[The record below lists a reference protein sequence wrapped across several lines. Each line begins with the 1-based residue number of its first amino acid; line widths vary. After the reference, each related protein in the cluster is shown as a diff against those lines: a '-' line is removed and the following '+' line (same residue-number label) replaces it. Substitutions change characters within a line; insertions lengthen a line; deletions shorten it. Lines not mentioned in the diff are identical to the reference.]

1 MPLRLDREARLQTMI
16 MFNNKI
22 RGQAT
27 AELAILGSII
37 LLILGAMLRY
47 GQTISASQKM
57 QMYAFEK
64 AVKFAKGRAAQGSHM
79 GRVSFNAVEDIYPV
93 DVTGFHA
100 QGTNVSGSA
109 TVLYDPEMSFYDGT
123 DREDYGKSYTQAG
136 REMMARNE
144 VIEFPQI
151 NVTRKNDSKGS
162 SAWWER
168 IMDTMF
174 GSDAPSEVEVWEQAP
189 VESAQQVAGPQG
201 MDLEKDWGG
210 VTAIDD
216 LYNYQPV
223 ETASTTRTENSSGIG
238 GAKKT
243 TRQQQNMQKYF
254 FKSED
259 KMKQDDPDVI
269 SVSEKPQGD
278 LAIITE
284 ETVSKERQWQTPQ

>member
-1 MPLRLDREARLQTMI
+1 MPRPLDREARLQTMS

-64 AVKFAKGRAAQGSHM
+64 AVKFAQGRAQANHM
-79 GRVSFNAVEDIYPV
+79 GRVSFNAVQDIYPV
-93 DVTGFHA
+93 DVTGFRA

-144 VIEFPQI
+144 VIEFPQM
-151 NVTRKNDSKGS
+151 NVTRTNDSRGS

-168 IMDTMF
+168 IADTMF
-174 GSDAPSEVEVWEQAP
+174 GSDAPSQVTVWEQAP
-189 VESAQQVAGPQG
+189 VESAQQVTGPQG
-201 MDLEKDWGG
+201 IDIEKDWGG
-210 VTAIDD
+210 VTYVDD
-216 LYNYQPV
+216 LYNYQPL
-223 ETASTTRTENSSGIG
+223 ETASTTRTENASGISG
-238 GAKKT
+238 TKKS

-284 ETVSKERQWQTPQ
+284 ETISKERQWQTPQ